1 MITSLK
7 NAKVKLI
14 RDVMANR
21 RRRTQEKLFFI
32 EGVHA
37 LTAAYDHGWDIRH
50 LITCPDTVRTDW
62 ARGIIERT
70 PMENR
75 IEVNDYVQNALSER
89 SSPSEL
95 MALVAQR
102 EDDPARIP
110 IVDNVLVLLLDRP
123 HSPGNIGSVI
133 RSADALGAHA
143 VIITGHAADPY
154 DPKAVRASMG
164 SLFALPVV
172 RIQEHAQLEAWI
184 AQTRET
190 LGALQIV
197 ATSAHAG
204 EAVYEHDLTGPTVL
218 AIGNEAR
225 GISSYFESL
234 CDHFVTIPMSSEV
247 ATSFNASVAASILM
261 YEASRQRA
269 QPEA

>member
-7 NAKVKLI
+7 NAKVRLI
-14 RDVMANR
+14 RDVMSNR

-37 LTAAYDHGWDIRH
+37 ITAAYDHGWNVQH

-62 ARGIIERT
+62 AREIIERT
-70 PMENR
+70 PTENR
-75 IEVNDYVQNALSER
+75 VEVNEYVQIALSER

-95 MALVAQR
+95 MALAVQR
-102 EDDPARIP
+102 KDDPARIP

-154 DPKAVRASMG
+154 DAKAVRASMG

-204 EAVYEHDLTGPTVL
+204 EALYEHDLTGPTVL
-218 AIGNEAR
+218 AIGN
-225 GISSYFESL
+225 
-234 CDHFVTIPMSSEV
+234 
-247 ATSFNASVAASILM
+247 
-261 YEASRQRA
+261 
-269 QPEA
+269 

>member
-7 NAKVKLI
+7 NAKVRLI

-37 LTAAYDHGWDIRH
+37 ITAATDYDWEISH
-50 LITCPDTVRTDW
+50 LVYCPDIVRTDW
-62 ARGIIERT
+62 AREIVENTPVER
-70 PMENR
+70 R
-75 IEVNDYVQNALSER
+75 LEVNDYVQAELSDR
-89 SSPSEL
+89 ASPSEL
-95 MALVAQR
+95 LALVAQR

-110 IVDNVLVLLLDRP
+110 VVDNVLVLLLDRP
-123 HSPGNIGSVI
+123 SNPGNIGSVI

-164 SLFALPVV
+164 SLFARPVV

-184 AQTRET
+184 AGMRET
-190 LGALQIV
+190 LGSLQIV
-197 ATSAHAG
+197 ATSAHA
-204 EAVYEHDLTGPTVL
+204 ETTAYEHDFTGPTVL
-218 AIGNEAR
+218 AIGNETR
-225 GISSYFESL
+225 GISNYFETL
-234 CDHFVTIPMSSEV
+234 CDHFVTIPMFSKV
-247 ATSFNASVAASILM
+247 ATSFNASVAASILL

-269 QPEA
+269 

>member
-14 RDVMANR
+14 RDVKANR

-37 LTAAYDHGWDIRH
+37 ITAATTHNWDIPT
-50 LITCPDTVRTDW
+50 LIYSPDTVRTDW
-62 ARGIIERT
+62 AKEIIART
-70 PMENR
+70 PVKSR
-75 IEVNDYVQNALSER
+75 VEVNGYVQGELSDR
-89 SSPSEL
+89 ASPSEL

-110 IVDNVLVLLLDRP
+110 VVDNSLVLLLDRP
-123 HSPGNIGSVI
+123 HNPGNIGSVI
-133 RSADALGAHA
+133 RSADALGAHG

-164 SLFALPVV
+164 SVFALPVV
-172 RIQEHAQLEAWI
+172 RIQAHTQLEAWI
-184 AQTRET
+184 AAVREA
-190 LGALQIV
+190 LGTLQIV

-218 AIGNEAR
+218 AIGNEAQ

-234 CDHFVTIPMSSEV
+234 CDHFVTIPMASAV
-247 ATSFNASVAASILM
+247 ATSFNASVAASILL

-269 QPEA
+269 